1 MKIHEVE
8 EKTGLTRANVRFYEK
23 EGLLNPARKSNG
35 YRDYSE
41 EDVEVL
47 LKVKLLRELRVSLED
62 IAKIQRQEVSLEDT
76 IGEHIQRM
84 DEEIQNIQ
92 GVGEVCQNM
101 WEENACYEKLDAEKY
116 LRELRKLCPNIT
128 TEADVYAETPHP
140 WRRYFARALDV
151 CVYGLIYWAVVYGGL
166 KLPVPDFE
174 SWQYFIG
181 ASVRMFVLILVLEP
195 LCLRLFGTT
204 FGKWIFGIRVT
215 DRNGKNL
222 SYADAFIRTAKVLW
236 YGAGLYLPGLYE
248 IRMFFSYDAYAHG
261 KTLRWDENCVY
272 TFKDDKNVRC
282 AVAAVL
288 LIILEVFSEVYDTA
302 AVYFPKHKGE
312 LTTVEFTENYNH
324 FLENQ
329 GMYKEKNLTDE
340 GEWEPGSDIR
350 EYVSEEGAFPP
361 GFRLP
366 PDFTF
371 EEADGAVT
379 AVRFQYVYE
388 GTDVQSG
395 FYDELSCAAYA
406 MIFAQEDS
414 RWWDGSR
421 EKTAEY
427 MEAHRLENYSF
438 EEHGVRIEYQV
449 RTNGYKKSG
458 NWLSPETEGKDGTVE
473 VIFSAEKI

>member
-101 WEENACYEKLDAEKY
+101 WEENVCYEKLDAEKY
-116 LRELRKLCPNIT
+116 LGELRKLCPNIT
-128 TEADVYAETPHP
+128 TETDVYAETPHP

-151 CVYGLIYWAVVYGGL
+151 CIYGLLYCVLVYGGL
-166 KLPVPDFE
+166 KIQTPQIGE
-174 SWQYFIG
+174 WQYYIQR
-181 ASVRMFVLILVLEP
+181 SVIVIVLLLALEP
-195 LCLRLFGTT
+195 LCLHFFGTT
-204 FGKWIFGIRVT
+204 FGKCIFGIRIT
-215 DRNGKNL
+215 GRKGEKL
-222 SYADAFIRTAKVLW
+222 SYADAFIRTVKMAW
-236 YGAGLYLPGLYE
+236 YGAGLYLPILYDF
-248 IRMFFSYDAYAHG
+248 RTVFAYDAYVKG
-261 KTLRWDENCVY
+261 KILPWDEDCIY
-272 TFKDDKNVRC
+272 TFRDGKKVRC

-288 LIILEVFSEVYDTA
+288 LCASVTALDGISEA
-302 AVYFPKHKGE
+302 AQYFPEHQGE
-312 LTTVEFTENYNH
+312 LSMQEFAGNYNR
-324 FLENQ
+324 FLRNQ
-329 GMYKEKNLTDE
+329 GEYQEKYLSVGGT
-340 GEWEPGSDIR
+340 WEPGSDIR

-366 PDFTF
+366 PDFMF